1 MAALGED
8 VALPVPSRAGAR
20 FGVRV
25 TGVGQAVYAA
35 AVAGLGALL
44 LSNKFAYVWAPV
56 PMWVPWRHGLA
67 LASGA
72 LLTIS
77 AVGLLWRKTGAVS
90 SAVVTLLFLSWLLLL
105 QVPRVMTAPSKE
117 GLWAGGAQIASLVA
131 GGWILFASLA
141 SKAEGPAPW
150 YRGGR
155 GVRLA
160 RSLYGVALPFFGL
173 HHFVD
178 LAGAAEAVPAWLP
191 FGLGWAFLTGVGH
204 VAAGIAILLG
214 VVPRLAAR
222 LEAAMVTAFVV
233 LVHVTGVIAAPRD
246 SLQWTMFVVA
256 SAIGGA
262 WWIVARSYADEP
274 RGAFTSTGLRTD

>member
-1 MAALGED
+1 VVED
-8 VALPVPSRAGAR
+8 CGLVVRRPHFLLPEL
-20 FGVRV
+20 
-25 TGVGQAVYAA
+25 
-35 AVAGLGALL
+35 AVARASASAHRRTFKGRLVGR
-44 LSNKFAYVWAPV
+44 
-56 PMWVPWRHGLA
+56 WR
-67 LASGA
+67 SDR
-72 LLTIS
+72 I
-77 AVGLLWRKTGAVS
+77 
-90 SAVVTLLFLSWLLLL
+90 
-105 QVPRVMTAPSKE
+105 
-117 GLWAGGAQIASLVA
+117 
-131 GGWILFASLA
+131 
-141 SKAEGPAPW
+141 AEGPERW

-214 VVPRLAAR
+214 IVPRLAAR

-246 SLQWTMFVVA
+246 SLQWTMLVVA
-256 SAIGGA
+256 SAIGAAG
-262 WWIVARSYADEP
+262 WVVARSYTLEGGT
-274 RGAFTSTGLRTD
+274 RS